1 MGITLMRNRFRIA
14 ALTFALAAASFA
26 TIAPATAVPLTP
38 AEPTL
43 PVAPHTAEPVGFA
56 CILIYP
62 TPPECALASLSAGLS
77 AQ

>member
-14 ALTFALAAASFA
+14 ALAFALAAAPFA
-26 TIAPATAVPLTP
+26 AIAPATAVPLTP
-38 AEPTL
+38 AEPAL
-43 PVAPHTAEPVGFA
+43 PAAPHTAEPVGFA

>member
-1 MGITLMRNRFRIA
+1 MRNRFRIA
-14 ALTFALAAASFA
+14 ALAFALAAAPFA
-26 TIAPATAVPLTP
+26 VIAPATAAVPLTP

-43 PVAPHTAEPVGFA
+43 PAVPHTAEPVGFA